1 MTYGWGEEQSIFAT
15 ITYISHLM
23 NWILSKMDKFVISI
37 FLLIYLDV
45 ISKMLNPT
53 YAIILKRVSYN

>member
-1 MTYGWGEEQSIFAT
+1 
-15 ITYISHLM
+15 
-23 NWILSKMDKFVISI
+23 MDKFVISI

-53 YAIILKRVSYN
+53 YAIILKRFVDIQKLQLEEWKFSKIYILLM